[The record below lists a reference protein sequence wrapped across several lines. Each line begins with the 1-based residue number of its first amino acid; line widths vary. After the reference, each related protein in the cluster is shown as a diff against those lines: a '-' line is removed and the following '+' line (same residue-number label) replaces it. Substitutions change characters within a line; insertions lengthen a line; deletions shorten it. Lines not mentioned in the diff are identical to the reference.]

1 MPVYFIRR
9 DQVAGGKIE
18 IADQLAH
25 HLKNVLRFKVGDT
38 LLLVDEQPKRYFAKI
53 IRSVSSSLLLSIME
67 EEELPQTRLEPVIH
81 LGIGLLKGDKM
92 DWTVQKATELGVNR
106 ITPLITAR
114 TIVRPDTAR
123 LTRQH
128 ARWVA
133 IATEAAQQSA
143 RWSIPQVDPPL
154 DFHTFLSETPAGF
167 KFILHTETGPLQNPL
182 STDDSCGTILIGPE
196 GGWEESEA
204 EDATQ
209 KGYLPLSL
217 GERILR
223 AETAALAALTII
235 QYEFD
240 NRKRYGN
247 HSS

>member
-1 MPVYFIRR
+1 MPVYFIRSNQIT
-9 DQVAGGKIE
+9 DGKIE

-25 HLKNVLRFKVGDT
+25 HLKNVLRFKVGDV
-38 LLLVDEQPKRYFAKI
+38 LLLVDEQPKRYLAKI
-53 IRSVSSSLLLSIME
+53 IRSVSSSILLSIIKKE
-67 EEELPQTRLEPVIH
+67 ERPQTHSEPVIH

-123 LTRQH
+123 LPRQH
-128 ARWVA
+128 ARWIA
-133 IATEAAQQSA
+133 IATEAAQQSD
-143 RWSIPQVDPPL
+143 RWSIPVVDLPL
-154 DFHTFLSETPAGF
+154 DLHTFLSKTSAGF
-167 KFILHTETGPLQNPL
+167 KFIFHTETEPLQNCL
-182 STDDSCGTILIGPE
+182 STDDACGTLLIGPE
-196 GGWEESEA
+196 GGWEETETK
-204 EDATQ
+204 DAAR

-217 GERILR
+217 GEKTLR

-240 NRKRYGN
+240 TRKHHGN
-247 HSS
+247 HPS